1 MKRVL
6 LLVIVLF
13 SSICTFAQTPAE
25 VREIVSNYDL
35 QKIKEK
41 EEYYRNK
48 QRSDKSRAE
57 AVARI
62 NNWPIIIE
70 NPDGSKSELMKLTPD
85 GYPMYYQTDNINA
98 ARTTRTNFLH
108 SGGAMG
114 LNLNGQGMTLR
125 VWDGGTV
132 RATHNAFGGR
142 VTVVDNPTGTL
153 SQHATHVTGT
163 MISSLASIKGMAPQA
178 LGRTFD
184 WTDDESEALSEVQ
197 QGMLISNH
205 SYGVPVSATLPA
217 WIIGA
222 YVSDSYAWDE
232 IAYLSPYYLAVVSA
246 GNNGGDLNSDPL
258 SAGYDK
264 LTTNKTCKNNLVVAN
279 CQDVTT
285 NADGTVSGVININS
299 SSSQGPTDDF
309 RIKPDITGNGTNV
322 TSANSSGNSAT
333 VALSGTSM
341 SSPNVAGSLI
351 LLQQHHNNLYNSFMR
366 SATLKGIACH
376 TADDAGDEGPDP
388 IYGWGLL
395 NMKKAAETLTNNGLS
410 SWVSEQ
416 TIRTEQVFT
425 MEVSTN
431 GTTPLMASI
440 TWTDLPGNMNMSGTS
455 NEFVRALV
463 NDLDIRITRN
473 GTTYFPWRLSPLS
486 FTAERIG
493 DNNVD
498 NVELVKIDAP
508 AAGTYTITV
517 SYKGILVGNLQKYSL
532 VITGINS
539 TFALNSTSSDL
550 ELCANQNANYT
561 FNYTQTGSGTTTF
574 SAAGLPA
581 GANAS
586 FSPSSLSANGTVTMS
601 ITGLQNVIPGEYSI
615 GITGTRGTETETRT
629 KTLKIYSS
637 TFQNVTLNSPANQIN
652 GTATSVNLKWAA
664 MANAETY
671 LVEVSTTPNFSVLT
685 VNETTSNTQFLA
697 GGLAQETTYYWRV
710 TPSNRCG
717 AGTSS
722 NSTVYSFTT
731 GVITCDQLFQATDYS
746 NASIASVANSSAS
759 VPVTITG
766 GNTIANLKVN
776 LNITHTYVQD
786 MTITLEGPSSIGSP
800 VIRLTQEACGD
811 HDNIDC
817 QFNDDGS
824 APQCSG
830 VPSISGL
837 IAPVD
842 SLSDLNSLPADG
854 VWTLR
859 VNDPWNGD
867 GGTIN
872 SFSIQF
878 CRLTPSLSINEN
890 TLQNVTIYPNPA
902 KEDFIVYIPENNLE
916 TKISVID
923 LQGRQIQSVQ
933 SNSISTTITT
943 SSLQDGLY
951 LVTIENENGVTTKK
965 ITIKK

>member
-1 MKRVL
+1 MKKIL
-6 LLVIVLF
+6 LFFFALNTFITF
-13 SSICTFAQTPAE
+13 SQTPDE
-25 VREIVSNYDL
+25 ITKIVSNYDL
-35 QKIKEK
+35 QLIKEK

-48 QRSDKSRAE
+48 QRSDKKIAE

-62 NNWPIIIE
+62 NNWPIITE

-108 SGGAMG
+108 TGGAMG

-132 RATHNAFGGR
+132 RSTHTAFGGR

-153 SQHATHVTGT
+153 SQHATHVTGI

-178 LGRTFD
+178 SGRTFN

-205 SYGVPVSATLPA
+205 SYGVPVSGTLPA

-222 YVSDSYAWDE
+222 YISDSYIWDE
-232 IAYLSPYYLAVVSA
+232 IAYLSPYYLAVLSA
-246 GNNGGDLNSDPL
+246 GNNGGDLNSDPV
-258 SAGYDK
+258 SGGYDK
-264 LTTNKTCKNNLVVAN
+264 LVGNKTCKNNLVVAN
-279 CQDVTT
+279 CQDVTINT
-285 NADGTVSGVININS
+285 DGSVDGTIDINPG
-299 SSSQGPTDDF
+299 SSQGPTDDF

-322 TSANSSGNSAT
+322 TSANSTGNSAT
-333 VALSGTSM
+333 IALSGTSM
-341 SSPNVAGSLI
+341 SSPNVAGSLM

-376 TADDAGDEGPDP
+376 TAEDAGDEGPDP

-416 TIRTEQVFT
+416 TLRNEEVFT
-425 MEVSTN
+425 MQVNSN
-431 GTTPLMASI
+431 GSTPLIASI
-440 TWTDLPGNMNMSGTS
+440 TWTDLPGNMNLNGIA
-455 NEFVRALV
+455 NDNIRALI
-463 NDLDIRITRN
+463 NDLDIRITKD
-473 GTTYFPWRLSPLS
+473 GTTYFPWRLSQLS
-486 FTAERIG
+486 FTAERTG

-498 NVELVKIDAP
+498 NVEQVKIDAP
-508 AAGTYTITV
+508 PAGNYTITV
-517 SYKGILVGNLQKYSL
+517 THKGVLVNNSQKYSL

-539 TFALNSTSSDL
+539 TFALNATSSDL
-550 ELCANQNANYT
+550 ELCANQNATYTYNYT
-561 FNYTQTGSGTTTF
+561 HTGSGATTF
-574 SAAGLPA
+574 SATGLPA

-586 FSPSSLSANGTVTMS
+586 FSPSSLSANGTVTMT
-601 ITGLQNVIPGEYSI
+601 ITGLPNVIPGEYSV
-615 GITGTRGTETETRT
+615 GITGTRGSETETRT

-637 TFQNVTLNSPANQIN
+637 TFQNVALNTPANQIN

-671 LVEVSTTPNFSVLT
+671 LAEVSTTPNFSVLT
-685 VNETTSNTQFLA
+685 ANQTTSSTQFFVS
-697 GGLAQETTYYWRV
+697 GLAQETTYYWRV

-731 GVITCDQLFQATDYS
+731 GVVTCDQLFEATDYS
-746 NASIASVANSSAS
+746 DASIASVANSSAS

-766 GNTIANLKVN
+766 GYTIANLKVN

-800 VIRLTQEACGD
+800 VIRLTEEACGD

-817 QFNDDGS
+817 QFNDDGF
-824 APQCSG
+824 APECSG
-830 VPSISGL
+830 SPSISGL
-837 IAPVD
+837 IAPFD
-842 SLSDLNSLPADG
+842 SLSELNSLPANG

-859 VNDPWNGD
+859 VDDPYNGD

-878 CRLTPSLSINEN
+878 CRLSPSLSVSEN
-890 TLQNVTIYPNPA
+890 TLQNVAIYPNPA
-902 KEDFIVYIPENNLE
+902 KDDFIVYIPENNLE

-951 LVTIENENGVTTKK
+951 LVIIENENGITTKK

>member
-1 MKRVL
+1 MKKIL
-6 LLVIVLF
+6 LFFFALNTLIAF
-13 SSICTFAQTPAE
+13 SQTPDE
-25 VREIVSNYDL
+25 IKKIVSNYDL
-35 QKIKEK
+35 QIIKEK

-70 NPDGSKSELMKLTPD
+70 NPDGSKSELMKLSPD

-108 SGGAMG
+108 TGGAMG

-125 VWDGGTV
+125 VWDGGTA
-132 RATHNAFGGR
+132 RASHNAFGGR
-142 VTVVDNPTGTL
+142 VTVVDEPSGTL
-153 SQHATHVTGT
+153 SAHATHVTGT

-178 LGRTFD
+178 LGRTFN

-205 SYGVPVSATLPA
+205 SYGIPVSATLPA

-222 YVSDSYAWDE
+222 YISDSYVWDE
-232 IAYLSPYYLAVVSA
+232 IAYLSPYYLAVLSA
-246 GNNGGDLNSDPL
+246 GNNGNTDNSDPI
-258 SAGYDK
+258 SGGYDK
-264 LTTNKTCKNNLVVAN
+264 LVGNKTCKNNLVVAN
-279 CQDVTT
+279 SQDVTINT
-285 NADGTVSGVININS
+285 DGSVNGTININTD
-299 SSSQGPTDDF
+299 SSQGPTDDF

-322 TSANSSGNSAT
+322 TSANSSSNTSTAT
-333 VALSGTSM
+333 FSGTSM

-351 LLQQHHNNLYNSFMR
+351 LLQQHHNNLYNSYMR

-376 TADDAGDEGPDP
+376 TADDAGDDGPDP

-395 NMKKAAETLTNNGLS
+395 NMKRAAETVTNNGLS

-416 TIRTEQVFT
+416 TLRNEEVFT
-425 MEVSTN
+425 MQVNSN
-431 GTTPLMASI
+431 GSTPLIASI
-440 TWTDLPGNMNMSGTS
+440 TWTDLPGNMNLNGIA
-455 NEFVRALV
+455 NQNIKALI
-463 NDLDIRITRN
+463 NDLDIRITRD
-473 GTTYFPWRLSPLS
+473 GTTYFPWRLSQSS
-486 FTAERIG
+486 FIAERIG

-498 NVELVKIDAP
+498 NVEQVKIDSPP
-508 AAGTYTITV
+508 AGNYTITV
-517 SYKGILVGNLQKYSL
+517 THKGSLVNNLQKYSL
-532 VITGINS
+532 VITGVNS
-539 TFALNSTSSDL
+539 TFAINSTSSDL
-550 ELCANQNANYT
+550 ELCANQNATYT
-561 FNYTQTGSGTTTF
+561 FNYNQSGSGTTTF

-586 FSPSSLSANGTVTMS
+586 FSPSSLSANGTVTMT
-601 ITGLQNVIPGEYSI
+601 ITGLQNVIPGEYSV

-629 KTLKIYSS
+629 KILKIYNSS
-637 TFQNVTLNSPANQIN
+637 FQNVTLNTPANSTN
-652 GTATSVNLKWAA
+652 GTSTSINLRWAA
-664 MANAETY
+664 MPNAENY
-671 LVEVSTTPNFSVLT
+671 SVQVSTSSNFSTITASLL
-685 VNETTSNTQFLA
+685 TTSTQFFVSN
-697 GGLAQETTYYWRV
+697 LAQATTYYWRV

-717 AGTSS
+717 TALESS
-722 NSTVYSFTT
+722 STIFSFTT
-731 GVITCDQLFQATDYS
+731 GSLTCDQMFVATNFS
-746 NASIASVANSSAS
+746 NSAIASVANSSAS

-766 GNTIANLKVN
+766 GHTIGNLKVN

-800 VIRLTQEACGD
+800 IIRLTEEACGD

-817 QFNDDGS
+817 QFNDAGF

-830 VPSISGL
+830 APSISGL

-859 VNDPWNGD
+859 VNDPYNGD
-867 GGTIN
+867 GGSIN
-872 SFSIQF
+872 SFSIEF
-878 CRLTPSLSINEN
+878 CRLTPALSINEN
-890 TLQNVTIYPNPA
+890 TIQNVSIYPNPA